1 MLTATNL
8 SCDDATLSVREAA
21 IVEAFA
27 GTCGRID
34 IRWLWSRSDV
44 HYFRVNWWR
53 LRPDQPELHYI
64 ARSEFVAVD
73 GAGGVRVPRQPSAY
87 AA

>member
-8 SCDDATLSVREAA
+8 SCDDAVFSVREAA

-27 GTCGRID
+27 GTCGHID
-34 IRWLWSRSDV
+34 IRWLWCRSDM

-53 LRPDQPELHYI
+53 LRPNGLEQYI

-73 GAGGVRVPRQPSAY
+73 KEGVVRMQRPPSAH